1 MATWAAYRQLR
12 GPLNLGMR
20 LEYLVAMSDYRYH
33 LSQGG
38 KLKFEQFVRFHDVAD
53 PQEQTADPGA
63 GGLLEVAKLLGAPL
77 EVRERKRK
85 KRATAS

>member
-20 LEYLVAMSDYRYH
+20 LEYLFAMSDYRYH
-33 LSQGG
+33 LSQQG

-53 PQEQTADPGA
+53 DQAQTAAPDA
-63 GGLLEVAKLLGAPL
+63 GGILEVAKLLGAPL
-77 EVRERKRK
+77 EVRERKR
-85 KRATAS
+85 RASKAK

>member
-20 LEYLVAMSDYRYH
+20 LEYLFAMSDYRYH
-33 LSQGG
+33 LSHQG

-53 PQEQTADPGA
+53 PNEQTAAPDA
-63 GGLLEVAKLLGAPL
+63 GGILEVAKLLGAPL
-77 EVRERKRK
+77 EVRQRKRRPAK
-85 KRATAS
+85 SP

>member
-38 KLKFEQFVRFHDVAD
+38 KLKFEQFVRYHNSPEPETSLEAIAKKIGV
-53 PQEQTADPGA
+53 PYEIRLNKQSTGA
-63 GGLLEVAKLLGAPL
+63 
-77 EVRERKRK
+77 
-85 KRATAS
+85 